1 MSTYLAAEAVANSA
15 DLLHAESLAGV
26 LNSRLDSGLD
36 VLGLVA
42 FNPCGQDNL
51 AR

>member
-42 FNPCGQDNL
+42 FDPCGQVDL